1 MYNTEPVSVSKP
13 SLRLGPATKETFQ
26 YSDSARVWTE
36 INYKET
42 PSWGRTMVDRSGGT
56 RQTRGEMK
64 IKPQKCFSS
73 LFPSKTVHR
82 LPFCHQ
88 PSSFP
93 SWQSRSA
100 LAPRLAS
107 PIRAPQVPYSRVLG
121 PTTPATRRNHQQ
133 TRNNAASIDMA
144 IVMRIIGK
152 FDRKILV
159 AFHPSIMAT
168 ERSKGAPGGRFVR
181 PKPLPRPPKSTTV
194 RIYMYIKTW

>member
-1 MYNTEPVSVSKP
+1 
-13 SLRLGPATKETFQ
+13 
-26 YSDSARVWTE
+26 
-36 INYKET
+36 
-42 PSWGRTMVDRSGGT
+42 MVDRSGGT

-64 IKPQKCFSS
+64 IKSQKCFTS

-82 LPFCHQ
+82 QACLAH

-107 PIRAPQVPYSRVLG
+107 TIRAPQVPYSRVLG

-152 FDRKILV
+152 FENR
-159 AFHPSIMAT
+159 PSSQRQPALS
-168 ERSKGAPGGRFVR
+168 RLRLPGVGALGASRPGSN
-181 PKPLPRPPKSTTV
+181 KSQHGC
-194 RIYMYIKTW
+194 

>member
-1 MYNTEPVSVSKP
+1 M
-13 SLRLGPATKETFQ
+13 
-26 YSDSARVWTE
+26 
-36 INYKET
+36 
-42 PSWGRTMVDRSGGT
+42 
-56 RQTRGEMK
+56 
-64 IKPQKCFSS
+64 C
-73 LFPSKTVHR
+73 HR

-107 PIRAPQVPYSRVLG
+107 PIRAPQVPYSRVLV
-121 PTTPATRRNHQQ
+121 PRTPATRRKHHQ

-159 AFHPSIMAT
+159 AFHPFIMAT
-168 ERSKGAPGGRFVR
+168 ERSKGAPGGRFVL
-181 PKPLPRPPKSTTV
+181 PKPLPQPPKSHTV
-194 RIYMYIKTW
+194 RTYMYKDVATCGRDCYRVRGRNNDRPGRCALDLQKTLVRIQRYS

>member
-1 MYNTEPVSVSKP
+1 M
-13 SLRLGPATKETFQ
+13 
-26 YSDSARVWTE
+26 
-36 INYKET
+36 
-42 PSWGRTMVDRSGGT
+42 
-56 RQTRGEMK
+56 
-64 IKPQKCFSS
+64 C
-73 LFPSKTVHR
+73 HR

-88 PSSFP
+88 PSSFS

-107 PIRAPQVPYSRVLG
+107 PIRVPQVPYSRVLV
-121 PTTPATRRNHQQ
+121 PRTPATRRKHHQ

-168 ERSKGAPGGRFVR
+168 ERSKGAPGGALCA
-181 PKPLPRPPKSTTV
+181 PKTPSTTPKIEHSAHLHVYKDVVTRGRDCYRV
-194 RIYMYIKTW
+194 RGRINDRRGRCALDLQKTLVRVWPYS

>member
-1 MYNTEPVSVSKP
+1 M
-13 SLRLGPATKETFQ
+13 
-26 YSDSARVWTE
+26 
-36 INYKET
+36 
-42 PSWGRTMVDRSGGT
+42 
-56 RQTRGEMK
+56 
-64 IKPQKCFSS
+64 C
-73 LFPSKTVHR
+73 HR

-107 PIRAPQVPYSRVLG
+107 PIRVPQVPYSRVLG
-121 PTTPATRRNHQQ
+121 PRTPATRRKHQR

-159 AFHPSIMAT
+159 AALFPSWPQRASQWRPLGPCWAPLTPSQPTKIDRKVLMHVLTAPVQREFAAT
-168 ERSKGAPGGRFVR
+168 TNRYSNQSRRGRCGSKLQKTSLPGWNQ
-181 PKPLPRPPKSTTV
+181 S
-194 RIYMYIKTW
+194 

>member
-1 MYNTEPVSVSKP
+1 M
-13 SLRLGPATKETFQ
+13 
-26 YSDSARVWTE
+26 
-36 INYKET
+36 
-42 PSWGRTMVDRSGGT
+42 DRSGRT
-56 RQTRGEMK
+56 CQTRGEMK
-64 IKPQKCFSS
+64 IKSQKCFYI

-82 LPFCHQ
+82 QACLAQ
-88 PSSFP
+88 PSSFT

-107 PIRAPQVPYSRVLG
+107 PIQVPQVSYSRVLV
-121 PTTPATRRNHQQ
+121 PRTPATRRKHQQ

-194 RIYMYIKTW
+194 RIDMYIKTL

>member
-1 MYNTEPVSVSKP
+1 M
-13 SLRLGPATKETFQ
+13 
-26 YSDSARVWTE
+26 
-36 INYKET
+36 
-42 PSWGRTMVDRSGGT
+42 DRSGGT

-64 IKPQKCFSS
+64 IKSQKCFSI

-82 LPFCHQ
+82 QACLAQ

-107 PIRAPQVPYSRVLG
+107 PIRAPLVPYSRVLG
-121 PTTPATRRNHQQ
+121 PRTPATRRKHHQ

-181 PKPLPRPPKSTTV
+181 PKPLPRPPKSNTV
-194 RIYMYIKTW
+194 RTYMYIKTW

>member
-1 MYNTEPVSVSKP
+1 MVEQVLLDRSTMVLPLDEVSKYFI
-13 SLRLGPATKETFQ
+13 SEKNRKKSKRFEVSFV
-26 YSDSARVWTE
+26 SDPTLIKRVW
-36 INYKET
+36 
-42 PSWGRTMVDRSGGT
+42 PAHRRS
-56 RQTRGEMK
+56 
-64 IKPQKCFSS
+64 
-73 LFPSKTVHR
+73 
-82 LPFCHQ
+82 FCHQ

-152 FDRKILV
+152 LDRKLLV

-181 PKPLPRPPKSTTV
+181 PKPLP
-194 RIYMYIKTW
+194 